1 MPARIMAHLVCCYPD
16 GKSSHEIARGLV
28 HGGASYL
35 EVQFP
40 FSDPTADGAFIQK
53 ACDQA
58 LASGFSVQKGF
69 SLVAHIREITDIPI
83 FIMGYANTVYC
94 YGIRRFVRETLRAGA
109 QGLIIPDLSPGYD
122 EGLFALGREKDV
134 CIVPVICPT
143 ISADRFQTILSLS
156 PRYVYTTLRKGIT
169 GAYTQVGTHSISYL
183 KRIKTSGPK
192 IFAGFGIS
200 TKEQVR
206 ALAPFVH
213 AVVVGSA
220 FIEAIVERGNKS
232 CYEAVKEKMTHLL
245 SESSRM
251 FSSL

>member
-1 MPARIMAHLVCCYPD
+1 MPARIMAHLVSYYPD
-16 GKSSHEIARGLV
+16 AKSSHNIARGLV

-40 FSDPTADGAFIQK
+40 FSDPTADGPFIQK

-58 LASGFSVQKGF
+58 LASGFSVRKGF
-69 SLVAHIREITDIPI
+69 SFVAHIRKITDIPI

-94 YGIRRFVRETLRAGA
+94 YGIKRFIGETAGAGA

-122 EGLFALGREKDV
+122 EGLFSLGTKANV
-134 CIVPVICPT
+134 SIVPVICPT
-143 ISADRFQTILSLS
+143 ISAERFQTILSLG

-169 GAYTQVGTHSISYL
+169 GAYTEVGEHNIAYL
-183 KRIKTSGPK
+183 KRIKTSGAK

-200 TKEQVR
+200 TKAQVHT
-206 ALAPFVH
+206 LAFFVH

-220 FIEAIVERGNKS
+220 FIEAIVERGGKS
-232 CYEAVKEKMTHLL
+232 CYESVKEKMIHLL
-245 SESSRM
+245 S
-251 FSSL
+251 